1 MSSQKIKGEVSVKRI
16 LALVLALTLVFSLA
30 ACAPKPA
37 AAPAPAEGTAAPAAG
52 NPTIGVTIYKF
63 DDNFMS
69 FVRRAVEK
77 SAEGKAELLMNDS
90 QNNQSTQ
97 NEQVDMMISKG
108 VKSLAIN
115 LVDPQAAA
123 TIVSK
128 AKAANLPV
136 VFFNKEPSADV
147 LASYD
152 KAWYVGTTSS
162 ESGVM
167 QGKLSADAWKAH
179 PEWDTNKDGKMQ
191 YVLLKGEP
199 GHPDA
204 EARTKFSV
212 DTIVAAGIQ
221 VEQLE
226 LQTGMWDS
234 VKGKELMDAW
244 IAKHGDKIEFVL
256 CNNDA
261 MALGAIS
268 SLKGNGY
275 FTGGKFMPV
284 TAVDAI
290 PDALEQIKAGTMVGS
305 VLNDAKNQGAATAEL
320 AINVAN
326 GKDPLDG
333 TQWKFDDKKAVRV
346 PYVSIT
352 KDNMNI
358 AEEAYK

>member
-1 MSSQKIKGEVSVKRI
+1 MKRI

-30 ACAPKPA
+30 ACAPKAATP
-37 AAPAPAEGTAAPAAG
+37 AAPAGDAAATPTAAEKPL
-52 NPTIGVTIYKF
+52 IGVTIYKY

-77 SAEGKAELLMNDS
+77 NAADGAEIIMNDS

-108 VKSLAIN
+108 VKALAIN

-123 TIVSK
+123 TIVTK
-128 AKAANLPV
+128 AKAANIPV
-136 VFFNKEPSADV
+136 VFFNKEPDASV

-152 KAWYVGTTSS
+152 KCWYVGTTSS

-167 QGKLSADAWKAH
+167 QGKVIVDAWKA
-179 PEWDTNKDGKMQ
+179 DTKLDKNGDGKMQ

-204 EARTKFSV
+204 EARTKFAV
-212 DTIVAAGIQ
+212 DTVKEAGIE
-221 VEQLE
+221 VDELE

-244 IAKHGDKIEFVL
+244 IAKHGDKIEMVI

-261 MALGAIS
+261 MALGAIQ
-268 SLKGNGY
+268 SLKANGY
-275 FTGGKFMPV
+275 FTGDKKMPV
-284 TAVDAI
+284 VGVDAI
-290 PDALEQIKAGTMVGS
+290 PDALEQIKSGLMLGT
-305 VLNDAKNQGAATAEL
+305 VLNDAANQGAATAQL
-320 AINVAN
+320 AVNAAN

-333 TQWKFDDKKAVRV
+333 TKWTLDDKKAVRV
-346 PYVSIT
+346 PYVQIT
-352 KDNMNI
+352 MQNLNV